1 MSLGAKL
8 ILLLHDLKQK
18 RCDRCSL
25 YYSKDHEEC
34 PHCSNMNDFAL
45 QEFLEERGI
54 NPNAKSG
61 LGQFLLF
68 AAVIMLVVFLIS
80 RYL

>member
-1 MSLGAKL
+1 
-8 ILLLHDLKQK
+8 
-18 RCDRCSL
+18 
-25 YYSKDHEEC
+25 
-34 PHCSNMNDFAL
+34 MNDFAL